1 MLRIA
6 AFVLLAAVDIGGGFG
21 NAGAEVIS
29 LRDESMEV
37 EIQVE
42 VLGTVDAVV
51 VHFALSGEDPVTL
64 PLVSR
69 GGGLFGITTELKPA
83 NYQVVFET
91 LGDVSIQSL
100 PVAIADLGAEVTST
114 SGPATSSTEGG
125 FSRVTRRWGWLALAF
140 GAASLAALAFWALG
154 GGRDDQGVAPEPE
167 SDVEETHT
175 AEPAGDAQPSIGS
188 TSDP

>member
-6 AFVLLAAVDIGGGFG
+6 AFVLFAAVDIGGGFG

-29 LRDESMEV
+29 LRDDSMEV

-69 GGGLFGITTELKPA
+69 GGGVFGITTELKPA

-91 LGDVSIQSL
+91 LGDVSIQSQ
-100 PVAIADLGAEVTST
+100 PVAIADLGAQVTSP

-125 FSRVTRRWGWLALAF
+125 FSSVTRGWGWLALAF

-154 GGRDDQGVAPEPE
+154 GGRDNQGVAPEPE
-167 SDVEETHT
+167 SDVEEAHT
-175 AEPAGDAQPSIGS
+175 AEPAADAQPSIGS
-188 TSDP
+188 TPDP

>member
-21 NAGAEVIS
+21 NASAEVIS
-29 LRDESMEV
+29 LTDESMEV

-42 VLGTVDAVV
+42 VQGTVDAVV

-69 GGGLFGITTELKPA
+69 GGGVFGITTELKPA

-125 FSRVTRRWGWLALAF
+125 FSSVTQGWGWLALAF
-140 GAASLAALAFWALG
+140 GAASLAALALWALG
-154 GGRDDQGVAPEPE
+154 GGRDDQGVAPGLEA
-167 SDVEETHT
+167 DVEETLT
-175 AEPAGDAQPSIGS
+175 AEPAGDDQSSIGS

>member
-21 NAGAEVIS
+21 NASAEVIS
-29 LRDESMEV
+29 LTDESMEV

-42 VLGTVDAVV
+42 VEGTVDAVV

-69 GGGLFGITTELKPA
+69 GGGVFGITTELKPA

-100 PVAIADLGAEVTST
+100 PVAMADLGAEVTSP
-114 SGPATSSTEGG
+114 SGTVTSSTEGG
-125 FSRVTRRWGWLALAF
+125 FSSVTQGWGWLALAF

-167 SDVEETHT
+167 SDVVETLT
-175 AEPAGDAQPSIGS
+175 AEPAGDDQSSIGP
-188 TSDP
+188 TPDP

>member
-21 NAGAEVIS
+21 NASAEVIS
-29 LRDESMEV
+29 LTDESMEV

-42 VLGTVDAVV
+42 VQGTVDAVV

-69 GGGLFGITTELKPA
+69 GGGVFGITTELKPA

-91 LGDVSIQSL
+91 LGAVSIQSL

-125 FSRVTRRWGWLALAF
+125 LSNVTQGWGWLALAF

-154 GGRDDQGVAPEPE
+154 GGKDDQDGEPGPDADVA
-167 SDVEETHT
+167 ETET
-175 AEPAGDAQPSIGS
+175 DPVGTDQSS
-188 TSDP
+188 TDSTPDL